1 MDTSSSYIVDNTE
14 LQTLILAS
22 IQTLKRNN
30 KKCGTEEVF
39 QLVLESLDSD
49 IDKESFD
56 KILEFLIKNQKVKT
70 SCYANKTC
78 LSIPKEDQIKNI
90 HTTDK
95 DNLKEDF
102 NNFKNLMINEFESMK
117 YSFFKEVNSF
127 KKQLL
132 ETSEIDP
139 TRIQSQTDNIN
150 ITSILERLI
159 VQLQDQVSTLKNQL
173 DRKDKVINTL
183 LEKLEKKHHEEIS
196 PSRATTNGS
205 SVVQTS
211 SVIQG
216 TSVETQHDNI
226 NMNQDSSI
234 NSITKAQNITQ
245 AITNTD
251 VPPISKE
258 NTKNKSNIENE
269 GNTICPKSTGQ
280 DQPNEILNLKEIHS
294 KY

>member
-183 LEKLEKKHHEEIS
+183 LEKLEKKHHEDIS
-196 PSRATTNGS
+196 PSQATANGS

-211 SVIQG
+211 SIIQG
-216 TSVETQHDNI
+216 TSV
-226 NMNQDSSI
+226 
-234 NSITKAQNITQ
+234 A
-245 AITNTD
+245 
-251 VPPISKE
+251 
-258 NTKNKSNIENE
+258 
-269 GNTICPKSTGQ
+269 
-280 DQPNEILNLKEIHS
+280 
-294 KY
+294 

>member
-1 MDTSSSYIVDNTE
+1 M
-14 LQTLILAS
+14 
-22 IQTLKRNN
+22 
-30 KKCGTEEVF
+30 
-39 QLVLESLDSD
+39 
-49 IDKESFD
+49 
-56 KILEFLIKNQKVKT
+56 
-70 SCYANKTC
+70 
-78 LSIPKEDQIKNI
+78 
-90 HTTDK
+90 
-95 DNLKEDF
+95 
-102 NNFKNLMINEFESMK
+102 
-117 YSFFKEVNSF
+117 
-127 KKQLL
+127 
-132 ETSEIDP
+132 
-139 TRIQSQTDNIN
+139 QSQTDNIN

-183 LEKLEKKHHEEIS
+183 LEKLEKKHEEIS
-196 PSRATTNGS
+196 PSRATINGS

-258 NTKNKSNIENE
+258 NTKNKSDIENE
-269 GNTICPKSTGQ
+269 GNTICQKSAEQ
-280 DQPNEILNLKEIHS
+280 DQPNKNPKSKRGSVIILVDSMIKPTNG
-294 KY
+294 

>member
-1 MDTSSSYIVDNTE
+1 MK
-14 LQTLILAS
+14 A
-22 IQTLKRNN
+22 
-30 KKCGTEEVF
+30 
-39 QLVLESLDSD
+39 
-49 IDKESFD
+49 
-56 KILEFLIKNQKVKT
+56 

-159 VQLQDQVSTLKNQL
+159 VQLQDQISTLKNQL
-173 DRKDKVINTL
+173 GRKDKVTNTL
-183 LEKLEKKHHEEIS
+183 LEKLEKKNHEKTPLPELQQMVHLCLDFNRC
-196 PSRATTNGS
+196 SRYLTA
-205 SVVQTS
+205 
-211 SVIQG
+211 
-216 TSVETQHDNI
+216 
-226 NMNQDSSI
+226 
-234 NSITKAQNITQ
+234 
-245 AITNTD
+245 
-251 VPPISKE
+251 
-258 NTKNKSNIENE
+258 
-269 GNTICPKSTGQ
+269 
-280 DQPNEILNLKEIHS
+280 
-294 KY
+294 